1 MPKVYE
7 KDALK
12 LGSYYLLRICYILIL
27 FFVSLK
33 MKVTWGGFK
42 FCFFLTHPLTSPH
55 AGQYWIIT
63 LCISDPQ
70 KEAFITGKELQ
81 GSPC

>member
-42 FCFFLTHPLTSPH
+42 FYLFLFNPSFNKPSCWSILDYNPPH
-55 AGQYWIIT
+55 
-63 LCISDPQ
+63 
-70 KEAFITGKELQ
+70 F
-81 GSPC
+81 